1 MIAHVGGV
9 PVEELVPLALAG
21 GALWAAALVSM
32 RARVARLL
40 QARRAARPS
49 R

>member
-1 MIAHVGGV
+1 MIAHVAGV
-9 PVEELVPLALAG
+9 PVEELAPLALAG
-21 GALWAAALVSM
+21 GALWTAGLVSM
-32 RARVARLL
+32 RARVVRLR